1 MIMSDSNGT
10 TNDMT
15 SPNAEWSGD
24 ALLAMF
30 TSGAQI
36 LESHVNLVNRLNVF
50 PVQDGDTGINM
61 LLTLRDTLEEAREA
75 DTTTAGSVAKAM
87 WDGACM
93 GAKGNGGSI
102 VSQLFK
108 GMAEAFEGKTD
119 VNAHDL
125 ETALRLARGYA
136 YNAIGNPVEGTMLTV
151 FTYAAEAATQSMADG
166 DDADAMLSSVSDAAR
181 EAVILTPSLL
191 PRLREAGVVDSG
203 GLGLWMILE
212 GVRLYAAGEDTAPE
226 DVDLPLPEG
235 MDGSEVGVS
244 LEFLDLTE
252 EEEYGNC
259 TQFVIRGEAMDIDG
273 LREEMSFRGRSAVV
287 IGDESLIKVHVHTEV
302 PDQILEYARGLG
314 SVSRVSVENMDEQ
327 RERLAA
333 KQRQEAEDALA
344 QVIPI
349 PVLAVAWGEG
359 LEAVFRH
366 EGASVMVAGDTM
378 NPSVREILDAVDGVP
393 SEHVII
399 LPNNGNIVPAAQ
411 QAAETADKTVRVVP
425 TTNIPQG
432 IAAIL
437 EFQPYRSIDDNA
449 AEMRDV
455 VEDVRTGE
463 ITRAARSVTLDG
475 VTAEEGQLIGL
486 FERQM
491 VAAGEGLLET
501 TLSILRS
508 ADVDDGDLVTLYRGD
523 PITEAE
529 ANQVVEE
536 VEETFPDIDLQHY
549 YGGQPFYHFIVS
561 IE

>member
-1 MIMSDSNGT
+1 MSDELANVEL
-10 TNDMT
+10 
-15 SPNAEWSGD
+15 SPSWSGD
-24 ALLAMF
+24 SLLAMF
-30 TSGAQI
+30 TAGAQV

-61 LLTLRDTLEEAREA
+61 LLTLRDTLAEARSAKGDAA
-75 DTTTAGSVAKAM
+75 DAIAKAM

-108 GMAEAFEGKTD
+108 GMSEAFHGKD
-119 VNAHDL
+119 AVSSHDFAV
-125 ETALRLARGYA
+125 ALRLARGHA

-151 FTYAAEAATQSMADG
+151 FTYAADAAVKSAEVGSGAD
-166 DDADAMLSSVSDAAR
+166 DMLTSVSDAAR
-181 EAVILTPSLL
+181 EAVIITPTLL
-191 PRLREAGVVDSG
+191 PRLQEAGVVDSG

-212 GVRLYAAGEDTAPE
+212 GVRRWVAGDDTSPDE
-226 DVDLPLPEG
+226 LDMPLPEG
-235 MDGSEVGVS
+235 IDVSESGVS

-252 EEEYGNC
+252 DEEYGNC
-259 TQFVIRGEAMDIDG
+259 TQFVIRGEGLDVDG
-273 LREEMSFRGRSAVV
+273 VRVEMSTRGRSAVV
-287 IGDESLIKVHVHTEV
+287 IGDASLVKVHVHTEV
-302 PDQILEYARGLG
+302 PDEILEYARALG

-333 KQRQEAEDALA
+333 KQRQQAEDALA

-349 PVLAVAWGEG
+349 PVLAVAWGDG

-378 NPSVREILDAVDGVP
+378 NPSVREILDAVDAVP
-393 SEHVII
+393 SENVII

-411 QAAETADKTVRVVP
+411 QAAEAADKTVRVVP
-425 TTNIPQG
+425 TTTIPQG
-432 IAAIL
+432 VAAIL
-437 EFQPYRSIDDNA
+437 EFQPYRSIDENL
-449 AEMRDV
+449 AEMETV
-455 VEDVRTGE
+455 IQDVRTGE

-491 VAAGEGLLET
+491 VAAGEGLTET

-508 ADVDDGDLVTLYRGD
+508 ADIEDGDLVTLYRGD

-529 ANQVVEE
+529 ANDVVAE
-536 VEETFPDIDLQHY
+536 VQSAFPSIDLQHY
-549 YGGQPFYHFIVS
+549 YGGQPFYHFIIS

>member
-1 MIMSDSNGT
+1 MLG
-10 TNDMT
+10 
-15 SPNAEWSGD
+15 
-24 ALLAMF
+24 MF
-30 TSGAQI
+30 TAGAQV

-61 LLTLRDTLEEAREA
+61 LLTLRDTLEEARSAETDTAEA
-75 DTTTAGSVAKAM
+75 VARAM

-108 GMAEAFEGKTD
+108 GMSEAFDGKASVSSD
-119 VNAHDL
+119 DL
-125 ETALRLARGYA
+125 AAALSLARGHA

-151 FTYAAEAATQSMADG
+151 FTYAADAATQSKESGVPAED
-166 DDADAMLSSVSDAAR
+166 MLSNISDAAR
-181 EAVILTPSLL
+181 DAVILTPSLL
-191 PRLREAGVVDSG
+191 PRLQEAGVVDSG

-212 GVRLYAAGEDTAPE
+212 GVRRWVADDDTSPDE
-226 DVDLPLPEG
+226 LDMPLPEG
-235 MDGSEVGVS
+235 IDVSETGVS

-252 EEEYGNC
+252 DEEYGSC
-259 TQFVIRGEAMDIDG
+259 TQFVIRGERLDVDSV
-273 LREEMSFRGRSAVV
+273 RTEMATRGRSAVV
-287 IGDESLIKVHVHTEV
+287 IGDASLVKVHVHTEV
-302 PDQILEYARGLG
+302 PDEILSYARGLG

-333 KQRQEAEDALA
+333 RQRQEVEDALA

-378 NPSVREILDAVDGVP
+378 NPSVREILDAVDSVP
-393 SEHVII
+393 SESVII
-399 LPNNGNIVPAAQ
+399 LPNNGNILPAAQ
-411 QAAETADKTVRVVP
+411 QAAEAAEKTVRVVS
-425 TTNIPQG
+425 TTTIPQG
-432 IAAIL
+432 VAAIL
-437 EFQPYRSIDDNA
+437 EFQPYRSIGENA
-449 AEMRDV
+449 AEMENV
-455 VEDVRTGE
+455 IGEVRTGE

-475 VTAEEGQLIGL
+475 ISAEEGELIGL
-486 FERQM
+486 FERHL
-491 VAAGEGLLET
+491 VAAGRSLPET

-508 ADVDDGDLVTLYRGD
+508 AGVGDGDLVTLYRGD
-523 PITEAE
+523 PVSEAE
-529 ANQVVEE
+529 ADDVVSELE
-536 VEETFPDIDLQHY
+536 SEFPSIDLQQY

>member
-1 MIMSDSNGT
+1 MTNLLHDSG
-10 TNDMT
+10 DFA
-15 SPNAEWSGD
+15 SWSGES
-24 ALLAMF
+24 LLAMF

-61 LLTLRDTLEEAREA
+61 LLTLRDTLAEAREVKDTAA
-75 DTTTAGSVAKAM
+75 DAIARAM

-108 GMAEAFEGKTD
+108 GMAEAFDGKTD
-119 VNAHDL
+119 VNANDFAA
-125 ETALRLARGYA
+125 ALSLARRYA

-151 FTYAAEAATQSMADG
+151 FTYAADAAAESSETGGSADEMMTQ
-166 DDADAMLSSVSDAAR
+166 VSDSAR

-191 PRLREAGVVDSG
+191 PRLQEAGVVDSG

-212 GVRLYAAGEDTAPE
+212 GVRRWIADDDTSPDE
-226 DVDLPLPEG
+226 LDMPLPEG
-235 MDGSEVGVS
+235 MDVSESGVS

-252 EEEYGNC
+252 DEEYGNC
-259 TQFVIRGEAMDIDG
+259 TQFVVRGEGLDVDG
-273 LREEMSFRGRSAVV
+273 MRLEMSTRGRSAVV
-287 IGDESLIKVHVHTEV
+287 IGDASLIKVHVHTEV
-302 PDQILEYARGLG
+302 PDEILEYARSLG
-314 SVSRVSVENMDEQ
+314 AVSRVSVENMDEQ

-333 KQRQEAEDALA
+333 RQRQQAEDALA
-344 QVIPI
+344 DVIPI

-378 NPSVREILDAVDGVP
+378 NPSVREILDAVDAVP
-393 SEHVII
+393 SENVII

-411 QAAETADKTVRVVP
+411 QAAEAADKTVRVIP
-425 TTNIPQG
+425 TSNIPQG
-432 IAAIL
+432 VAAVL
-437 EFQPYRSIDDNA
+437 EFQPYRSIGENA
-449 AEMRDV
+449 AEMEYV
-455 VEDVRTGE
+455 IEDVRTGE

-486 FERQM
+486 FEREM
-491 VAAGEGLLET
+491 VAAGEGLTET
-501 TLSILRS
+501 TLAILRG
-508 ADVDDGDLVTLYRGD
+508 ADVGDGDLVTLYRGD

-529 ANQVVEE
+529 ANEVVAAVEE
-536 VEETFPDIDLQHY
+536 AFPLIDLQHY
-549 YGGQPFYHFIVS
+549 YGGQPFYHFLVS

>member
-1 MIMSDSNGT
+1 
-10 TNDMT
+10 MT
-15 SPNAEWSGD
+15 DTLRDNHPPYSWSGD
-24 ALLAMF
+24 SLLAMF
-30 TSGAQI
+30 TAGAQI

-61 LLTLRDTLEEAREA
+61 LLTLRDTLAEARAAA
-75 DTTTAGSVAKAM
+75 DDSASVVARAM

-108 GMAEAFEGKTD
+108 GMAEAFDGKNTVGAND
-119 VNAHDL
+119 FAAGL
-125 ETALRLARGYA
+125 GLAKGYA

-151 FTYAAEAATQSMADG
+151 FTYASEAAAESADVDG
-166 DDADAMLSSVSDAAR
+166 DTDADAMLNDVSNAAR

-191 PRLREAGVVDSG
+191 PRLQEAGVVDSG

-212 GVRLYAAGEDTAPE
+212 GVRRWVAEEDTSPDE
-226 DVDLPLPEG
+226 LDMPLPEG
-235 MDGSEVGVS
+235 MDVSETGVS

-252 EEEYGNC
+252 DEEYGNC
-259 TQFVIRGEAMDIDG
+259 TQFVVRGEGMDVDG
-273 LREEMSFRGRSAVV
+273 LREEMATRGRSAVV
-287 IGDESLIKVHVHTEV
+287 IGDASLIKVHVHTEV
-302 PDQILEYARGLG
+302 PDEILEYARSLG

-327 RERLAA
+327 RERLAE
-333 KQRQEAEDALA
+333 KQRQQAEDALA
-344 QVIPI
+344 LVIPI
-349 PVLAVAWGEG
+349 PILAVAWGEG

-378 NPSVREILDAVDGVP
+378 NPSVREILDAVDAVP
-393 SEHVII
+393 SESVII

-411 QAAETADKTVRVVP
+411 QAADAADKTVMVVP
-425 TTNIPQG
+425 TTTVPQG
-432 IAAIL
+432 VAAVL
-437 EFQPYRSIDDNA
+437 EFQPYRSIGDNTA
-449 AEMRDV
+449 AMREV
-455 VEDVRTGE
+455 IEDVRTGE

-486 FERQM
+486 FEREM
-491 VAAGEGLLET
+491 VAAGEGLTET

-508 ADVDDGDLVTLYRGD
+508 AGVGFGDLVTLYRGD

-529 ANQVVEE
+529 ANEVAAE
-536 VEETFPDIDLQHY
+536 VEAAFPSIDLQHY

>member
-1 MIMSDSNGT
+1 MTDTLQINHDSH
-10 TNDMT
+10 
-15 SPNAEWSGD
+15 SWSGD
-24 ALLAMF
+24 SLLAMF

-75 DTTTAGSVAKAM
+75 DADTAGAVAKAM

-108 GMAEAFEGKTD
+108 GLSETFEGKASVD
-119 VNAHDL
+119 AGDL
-125 ETALRLARGYA
+125 ATALEVARGHA

-151 FTYAAEAATQSMADG
+151 FTYAANAAAQSAADG
-166 DDADAMLSSVSDAAR
+166 ADAVDMLSGITDAAR
-181 EAVILTPSLL
+181 EAVILTPTLL
-191 PRLREAGVVDSG
+191 PRLEEAGVVDSG

-212 GVRLYAAGEDTAPE
+212 GVRRYVADDDTAPE
-226 DVDLPLPEG
+226 DIDLPLPEG
-235 MDGSEVGVS
+235 MDGAEIGVS

-252 EEEYGNC
+252 DEEYGNC
-259 TQFVIRGEAMDIDG
+259 TQFVLRGEAMDIDG
-273 LREEMSFRGRSAVV
+273 LRVEMSTRGRSAVV
-287 IGDESLIKVHVHTEV
+287 IGDASLIKVHVHTEV
-302 PDQILEYARGLG
+302 PDEILEYARSLG

-327 RERLAA
+327 RERLAVR
-333 KQRQEAEDALA
+333 QRQQAEDALA
-344 QVIPI
+344 EVIPI

-366 EGASVMVAGDTM
+366 EGASVMVAGDTA
-378 NPSVREILDAVDGVP
+378 NPSVREILDALDEVP

-399 LPNNGNIVPAAQ
+399 LPNNGNIIPAAQ
-411 QAAETADKTVRVVP
+411 QAAEAAEKTIRVVP

-432 IAAIL
+432 IAAVL

-449 AEMRDV
+449 AEMEGMM
-455 VEDVRTGE
+455 EDVRTAE
-463 ITRAARSVTLDG
+463 ITRSARSVTLDG
-475 VTAEEGQLIGL
+475 ISAEEGQLIGL
-486 FERQM
+486 FERRL
-491 VAAGEGLLET
+491 VAAGESLADT
-501 TLSILRS
+501 TLAILRS

-523 PITEAE
+523 PVTEAE
-529 ANQVVEE
+529 ANEAATE
-536 VEETFPDIDLQHY
+536 VEEAFPEIDLQHY
-549 YGGQPFYHFIVS
+549 YGGQPFYHFIIS

>member
-1 MIMSDSNGT
+1 
-10 TNDMT
+10 
-15 SPNAEWSGD
+15 
-24 ALLAMF
+24 MF
-30 TSGAQI
+30 TAGAQV

-61 LLTLRDTLEEAREA
+61 LLTMRDTLAEARAAEGSEA
-75 DTTTAGSVAKAM
+75 DAVARAM

-108 GMAEAFEGKTD
+108 GMSEAFDGKPTVD
-119 VNAHDL
+119 ADDFA
-125 ETALRLARGYA
+125 TALRLARGHA

-151 FTYAAEAATQSMADG
+151 FTHASDAAGESAETGSGADE
-166 DDADAMLSSVSDAAR
+166 MLSRVSDAAR

-191 PRLREAGVVDSG
+191 PRLAEAGVVDSG

-212 GVRLYAAGEDTAPE
+212 GIRRWVAGDDTSPDE
-226 DVDLPLPEG
+226 LDMPLPEG
-235 MDGSEVGVS
+235 MDISESGVS
-244 LEFLDLTE
+244 LEFLDMTE

-259 TQFVIRGEAMDIDG
+259 TQFVIRGEGLDVDG
-273 LREEMSFRGRSAVV
+273 VRVEMSTRGRSAVV
-287 IGDESLIKVHVHTEV
+287 IGDASLVKVHVHTEV
-302 PDQILEYARGLG
+302 PDEILDYARALG

-333 KQRQEAEDALA
+333 RQRQQAEDALA
-344 QVIPI
+344 EVIPI
-349 PVLAVAWGEG
+349 PVLAVAWGDG

-411 QAAETADKTVRVVP
+411 QAVEASEKTVKVVA

-437 EFQPYRSIDDNA
+437 GFHPYRSIDENA
-449 AEMRDV
+449 AEMEDV
-455 VEDVRTGE
+455 IEDVRTGE

-475 VTAEEGQLIGL
+475 LEAEEGQLIGL
-486 FERQM
+486 FERRM
-491 VAAGEGLLET
+491 VAAGESLTET

-529 ANQVVEE
+529 ANEVVSRVGEA
-536 VEETFPDIDLQHY
+536 FPSIDLQHY

>member
-1 MIMSDSNGT
+1 MTNLLRDSG
-10 TNDMT
+10 DFA
-15 SPNAEWSGD
+15 SWSGES
-24 ALLAMF
+24 LLAMF

-61 LLTLRDTLEEAREA
+61 LLTLRDTLAEARAVKDTAA
-75 DTTTAGSVAKAM
+75 DAIARAM

-108 GMAEAFEGKTD
+108 GMAEAFDGKTD
-119 VNAHDL
+119 VNANDFAA
-125 ETALRLARGYA
+125 ALRLARRYA

-151 FTYAAEAATQSMADG
+151 FTYAADAAAQSSETGDSADEMMTQ
-166 DDADAMLSSVSDAAR
+166 VSDSAR

-191 PRLREAGVVDSG
+191 PRLQEAGVVDSG

-212 GVRLYAAGEDTAPE
+212 GVRRWIADDDTSPDE
-226 DVDLPLPEG
+226 LDMPLPEG
-235 MDGSEVGVS
+235 MDVSESSVS

-252 EEEYGNC
+252 DEEYGNC
-259 TQFVIRGEAMDIDG
+259 TQFVVRGEGLDVDG
-273 LREEMSFRGRSAVV
+273 MRLEMSTRGRSAVV
-287 IGDESLIKVHVHTEV
+287 IGDASLIKVHVHTEV
-302 PDQILEYARGLG
+302 PDEILEYARSLG
-314 SVSRVSVENMDEQ
+314 AVSRVSVENMDEQ

-333 KQRQEAEDALA
+333 RQRQQVEEALA
-344 QVIPI
+344 EVIPI

-378 NPSVREILDAVDGVP
+378 NPSVREILDAVDAVP
-393 SEHVII
+393 SENVII

-411 QAAETADKTVRVVP
+411 QAAEAAEKNVKVVP

-432 IAAIL
+432 VAAVL
-437 EFQPYRSIDDNA
+437 EFQPYRSIDHNT
-449 AEMRDV
+449 AEMEYV
-455 VEDVRTGE
+455 IQDVRTGE

-486 FERQM
+486 FEREM
-491 VAAGEGLLET
+491 VAAGEGLTET
-501 TLSILRS
+501 TLAILRS
-508 ADVDDGDLVTLYRGD
+508 ADADDGDLVTLYRGD

-529 ANQVVEE
+529 ANEVAAE
-536 VEETFPDIDLQHY
+536 VEAAFPTIDLQHY
-549 YGGQPFYHFIVS
+549 YGGQPFYHFLVS

>member
-1 MIMSDSNGT
+1 MVD
-10 TNDMT
+10 T
-15 SPNAEWSGD
+15 SQSANISPSWSGD
-24 ALLAMF
+24 SLLAMF
-30 TSGAQI
+30 TAGAQV

-61 LLTLRDTLEEAREA
+61 LLTLRDTLEEARSAEEDTAEA
-75 DTTTAGSVAKAM
+75 VAAAM

-93 GAKGNGGSI
+93 GSKGNGGSI

-108 GMAEAFEGKTD
+108 GMSEAFAGKSA
-119 VNAHDL
+119 VNTNDFAV
-125 ETALRLARGYA
+125 ALGLAKGYA

-151 FTYAAEAATQSMADG
+151 FTYAAEAAAQCREAG
-166 DDADAMLSSVSDAAR
+166 DDADDMLNRVSDAAR
-181 EAVILTPSLL
+181 EAVILTPALL
-191 PRLREAGVVDSG
+191 PRLQEAGVVDSG

-212 GVRLYAAGEDTAPE
+212 GVRRWVADDDTSPE
-226 DVDLPLPEG
+226 ELDMPLPEG
-235 MDGSEVGVS
+235 MDVSESGVS

-252 EEEYGNC
+252 DEEYGNC
-259 TQFVIRGEAMDIDG
+259 TQFVIRGEAMDVDG
-273 LREEMSFRGRSAVV
+273 LRVEMSTRGRSAVV
-287 IGDESLIKVHVHTEV
+287 IGDASLIKVHVHTEV
-302 PDQILEYARGLG
+302 PDEILEYARSLG

-349 PVLAVAWGEG
+349 PVLAVAWGDG

-378 NPSVREILDAVDGVP
+378 NPSVREILDAVGEVP
-393 SEHVII
+393 SENVII
-399 LPNNGNIVPAAQ
+399 LPNNGNILPAAQ
-411 QAAETADKTVRVVP
+411 QAADASDKAVRVVP
-425 TTNIPQG
+425 TTTVPQG

-437 EFQPYRSIDDNA
+437 EFQPYRSIDDNTSA
-449 AEMRDV
+449 MEDV
-455 VEDVRTGE
+455 IQDVRTGE

-486 FERQM
+486 FERRM
-491 VAAGEGLLET
+491 AAAGEGLTET

-508 ADVDDGDLVTLYRGD
+508 AEVGDGDLVTLYRGD

-529 ANQVVEE
+529 AEDVIERVEAE
-536 VEETFPDIDLQHY
+536 FPSIDLQHY

>member
-1 MIMSDSNGT
+1 MLG
-10 TNDMT
+10 
-15 SPNAEWSGD
+15 
-24 ALLAMF
+24 MF
-30 TSGAQI
+30 TAGAQV

-61 LLTLRDTLEEAREA
+61 LLTLRDTLEEARSA
-75 DTTTAGSVAKAM
+75 DTHTAEAVARAM

-108 GMAEAFEGKTD
+108 GMSEAFDGKASVSSD
-119 VNAHDL
+119 DL
-125 ETALRLARGYA
+125 AAALSLAKGHA

-151 FTYAAEAATQSMADG
+151 FTYAADAATQSKESGVPAED
-166 DDADAMLSSVSDAAR
+166 MLSNISDAAR
-181 EAVILTPSLL
+181 DAVILTPSLL
-191 PRLREAGVVDSG
+191 PRLQEAGVVDSG

-212 GVRLYAAGEDTAPE
+212 GVRRWVADDDTSPDE
-226 DVDLPLPEG
+226 LDMPLPEG
-235 MDGSEVGVS
+235 IDVSETGVS

-252 EEEYGNC
+252 DEEYGNC
-259 TQFVIRGEAMDIDG
+259 TQFVIRGERLDVDSV
-273 LREEMSFRGRSAVV
+273 RTEMATRGRSAVV
-287 IGDESLIKVHVHTEV
+287 IGDASLVKVHVHTEV
-302 PDQILEYARGLG
+302 PDEILSYARGLG

-333 KQRQEAEDALA
+333 RQRQEVEDALA

-378 NPSVREILDAVDGVP
+378 NPSVREILDAVDSVP
-393 SEHVII
+393 SESVII
-399 LPNNGNIVPAAQ
+399 LPNNGNILPAAQ
-411 QAAETADKTVRVVP
+411 QAAEAAEKTVRVVS
-425 TTNIPQG
+425 TTTIPQG
-432 IAAIL
+432 VAAIL
-437 EFQPYRSIDDNA
+437 EFQPYRSIGENA
-449 AEMRDV
+449 AEMENVIR
-455 VEDVRTGE
+455 EVRTGE

-475 VTAEEGQLIGL
+475 ISAEEGELIGL
-486 FERQM
+486 FERQL
-491 VAAGEGLLET
+491 VAAGRSLPET

-508 ADVDDGDLVTLYRGD
+508 AGVGDGDLVTLYRGD
-523 PITEAE
+523 PVSEAE
-529 ANQVVEE
+529 ADDVVSELE
-536 VEETFPDIDLQHY
+536 SEFPSIDLQHY

>member
-1 MIMSDSNGT
+1 M
-10 TNDMT
+10 
-15 SPNAEWSGD
+15 
-24 ALLAMF
+24 
-30 TSGAQI
+30 
-36 LESHVNLVNRLNVF
+36 NLVNRLNVF

-61 LLTLRDTLEEAREA
+61 LLTLRDTLAEARAAA
-75 DTTTAGSVAKAM
+75 DDSASVVARAM

-108 GMAEAFEGKTD
+108 GMAEAFDGKNT
-119 VNAHDL
+119 VGANEFAAGL
-125 ETALRLARGYA
+125 GLAKGYA

-151 FTYAAEAATQSMADG
+151 FTYASEAAAGSTDVDG
-166 DDADAMLSSVSDAAR
+166 DTDADAMLNDVSNAAR

-191 PRLREAGVVDSG
+191 PRLQEAGVVDSG

-212 GVRLYAAGEDTAPE
+212 GVRRWVAEEDTSPDE
-226 DVDLPLPEG
+226 LDMPLPEG
-235 MDGSEVGVS
+235 MDVSETGVS

-252 EEEYGNC
+252 DEEYGNC
-259 TQFVIRGEAMDIDG
+259 TQFVVRGEGMDVDG
-273 LREEMSFRGRSAVV
+273 LREEMATRGRSAVV
-287 IGDESLIKVHVHTEV
+287 IGDASLIKVHVHTEV
-302 PDQILEYARGLG
+302 PDEILEYARSLG

-327 RERLAA
+327 RERLAE
-333 KQRQEAEDALA
+333 KQRQQAEDALA
-344 QVIPI
+344 LVIPI
-349 PVLAVAWGEG
+349 PILAVAWGEG

-378 NPSVREILDAVDGVP
+378 NPSVREILDAVDAVP
-393 SEHVII
+393 SESVII

-411 QAAETADKTVRVVP
+411 QAADAADKTVMVVP
-425 TTNIPQG
+425 TTTVPQG
-432 IAAIL
+432 VAAVL
-437 EFQPYRSIDDNA
+437 EFQPYRSIGDNTA
-449 AEMRDV
+449 AMREV
-455 VEDVRTGE
+455 IEDVRTGE

-486 FERQM
+486 FEREM
-491 VAAGEGLLET
+491 VAAGEGLTET

-508 ADVDDGDLVTLYRGD
+508 AGVGFGDLVTLYRGD

-529 ANQVVEE
+529 ANEVAAE
-536 VEETFPDIDLQHY
+536 VEAAFPSIDLQHY

>member
-1 MIMSDSNGT
+1 MNDAIGNSHDSL
-10 TNDMT
+10 
-15 SPNAEWSGD
+15 SWSGD
-24 ALLAMF
+24 SLLAMF
-30 TSGAQI
+30 TAGAQI

-61 LLTLRDTLEEAREA
+61 LLTLRDTLAEARAAE
-75 DTTTAGSVAKAM
+75 DGSASGVARAM

-108 GMAEAFEGKTD
+108 GMAEAFEGKD
-119 VNAHDL
+119 AVGANDFAAGL
-125 ETALRLARGYA
+125 ELARGYA

-151 FTYAAEAATQSMADG
+151 FTYASEAATKSADG
-166 DDADAMLSSVSDAAR
+166 GDADADAMMNEVSEAAR

-191 PRLREAGVVDSG
+191 PRLQEAGVVDSG

-212 GVRLYAAGEDTAPE
+212 GVRRYVAGDDSTPE
-226 DVDLPLPEG
+226 EIDLPLPEG
-235 MDGSEVGVS
+235 MDGADIGVS

-252 EEEYGNC
+252 DEEYGNC
-259 TQFVIRGEAMDIDG
+259 TQFVVRGEGMDIDG
-273 LREEMSFRGRSAVV
+273 MRVEMSTRGRSAVV
-287 IGDESLIKVHVHTEV
+287 IGDASLIKVHVHTEV
-302 PDQILEYARGLG
+302 PDEILDYARSVG

-327 RERLAA
+327 RERLAVR
-333 KQRQEAEDALA
+333 QRQQAEDALA
-344 QVIPI
+344 DVIPI

-378 NPSVREILDAVDGVP
+378 NPSVRQILDAIDDVP
-393 SEHVII
+393 AEHVII

-411 QAAETADKTVRVVP
+411 QAADAADKAVKVVP

-432 IAAIL
+432 IAAVL
-437 EFQPYRSIDDNA
+437 EFQPYRSIEDNA
-449 AEMRDV
+449 AEMEYV

-486 FERQM
+486 FERNM
-491 VAAGEGLLET
+491 VAAGEGLTDT
-501 TLSILRS
+501 TLAILRS

-523 PITEAE
+523 PITEGE
-529 ANQVVEE
+529 ANEVASAVEE
-536 VEETFPDIDLQHY
+536 AFPEIDLQHY

>member
-1 MIMSDSNGT
+1 MTDT
-10 TNDMT
+10 LQRTNNPT
-15 SPNAEWSGD
+15 AWSGD
-24 ALLAMF
+24 ALLGMF
-30 TSGAQI
+30 TAAAQV

-61 LLTLRDTLEEAREA
+61 LLTLRDTLEEARSAETDTAEA
-75 DTTTAGSVAKAM
+75 VARAM

-108 GMAEAFEGKTD
+108 GMSEAFDGKASVSSD
-119 VNAHDL
+119 DL
-125 ETALRLARGYA
+125 AAALSLAKGHA

-151 FTYAAEAATQSMADG
+151 FTYAADAATQSKESGVPAED
-166 DDADAMLSSVSDAAR
+166 MLSNISDAAR
-181 EAVILTPSLL
+181 DAVNLTPSLL
-191 PRLREAGVVDSG
+191 PRLQEAGVVDSG

-212 GVRLYAAGEDTAPE
+212 GVRRWVADDDTSPDE
-226 DVDLPLPEG
+226 LDMPLPEG
-235 MDGSEVGVS
+235 IDVSETGVS

-252 EEEYGNC
+252 DEEYGNC
-259 TQFVIRGEAMDIDG
+259 TQFVIRGERLDVDSV
-273 LREEMSFRGRSAVV
+273 RTEMSTRGRSAVV
-287 IGDESLIKVHVHTEV
+287 IGDASLVKVHVHTEV
-302 PDQILEYARGLG
+302 PDEILSYARGLG

-333 KQRQEAEDALA
+333 RQRQEVEDALA

-378 NPSVREILDAVDGVP
+378 NPSVREILDAVDSVP
-393 SEHVII
+393 SESVII
-399 LPNNGNIVPAAQ
+399 LPNNGNILPAAQ
-411 QAAETADKTVRVVP
+411 QAAEAAEKTVRVVS
-425 TTNIPQG
+425 TTTIPQG
-432 IAAIL
+432 VAAIL
-437 EFQPYRSIDDNA
+437 EFQPYRSIGENA
-449 AEMRDV
+449 AEMENVIR
-455 VEDVRTGE
+455 EVRTGE

-475 VTAEEGQLIGL
+475 ISAEEGELIGL
-486 FERQM
+486 FERQL
-491 VAAGEGLLET
+491 VAAGRSLPET

-508 ADVDDGDLVTLYRGD
+508 AGIGDGDLVTLYRGD
-523 PITEAE
+523 PVSEAE
-529 ANQVVEE
+529 ADDVVSELE
-536 VEETFPDIDLQHY
+536 SAFPSIDLQHY

>member
-1 MIMSDSNGT
+1 MSDELTNGEL
-10 TNDMT
+10 
-15 SPNAEWSGD
+15 SPSWSGES
-24 ALLAMF
+24 LLAMF
-30 TSGAQI
+30 TAGAQV

-61 LLTLRDTLEEAREA
+61 LLTLRDTLAEARSAEGDAA
-75 DTTTAGSVAKAM
+75 DAIAKAM

-108 GMAEAFEGKTD
+108 GMSEAFDGKD
-119 VNAHDL
+119 AVSSHDFA
-125 ETALRLARGYA
+125 TALRIARGHA

-151 FTYAAEAATQSMADG
+151 FTYAADAAVKSAEVGSGAD
-166 DDADAMLSSVSDAAR
+166 DMLTSVSDAAR
-181 EAVILTPSLL
+181 EAVIITPTLL
-191 PRLREAGVVDSG
+191 PRLQEAGVVDSG

-212 GVRLYAAGEDTAPE
+212 GVRRWVAGDDTSPDE
-226 DVDLPLPEG
+226 LDMPLPEG
-235 MDGSEVGVS
+235 IDVSESGVS

-259 TQFVIRGEAMDIDG
+259 TQFVIRGEGLDVDG
-273 LREEMSFRGRSAVV
+273 VRVEMSTRGRSAVV
-287 IGDESLIKVHVHTEV
+287 IGDASLVKVHVHTEV
-302 PDQILEYARGLG
+302 PDEILEYARALG

-333 KQRQEAEDALA
+333 KQRQQAEDALA

-349 PVLAVAWGEG
+349 PVLAVAWGDG

-378 NPSVREILDAVDGVP
+378 NPSVREILDAVDAVP
-393 SEHVII
+393 SENVII

-411 QAAETADKTVRVVP
+411 QAAEAADKTVRVVP
-425 TTNIPQG
+425 TTTIPQG
-432 IAAIL
+432 VAAIL
-437 EFQPYRSIDDNA
+437 EFQPYRSIDENL
-449 AEMRDV
+449 AEMETV
-455 VEDVRTGE
+455 IQDVRTGE

-491 VAAGEGLLET
+491 VAAGEGLTET

-508 ADVDDGDLVTLYRGD
+508 ADVGDDDLVTLYRGD

-529 ANQVVEE
+529 ANDVVAE
-536 VEETFPDIDLQHY
+536 VQSAFPSIDLQHY
-549 YGGQPFYHFIVS
+549 YGGQPFYYFIIS